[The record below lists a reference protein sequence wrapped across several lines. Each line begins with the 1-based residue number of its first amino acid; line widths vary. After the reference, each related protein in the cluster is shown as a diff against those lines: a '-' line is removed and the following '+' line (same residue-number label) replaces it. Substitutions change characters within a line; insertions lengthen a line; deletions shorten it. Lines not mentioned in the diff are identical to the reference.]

1 MNTEKVLKALLKMQ
15 GVLADKEGID
25 KNGYDIMMCYN
36 GLSDVQAVIDELKDE
51 LLVGKSTK
59 GSKTKARLSALKRVD
74 TYTKR
79 LSMQEKYRG
88 YTTLGEG
95 VCGWID
101 GFIAVVPSYEHNY
114 KLNGSTF
121 NLVERGIF
129 KDTSVTEISISVD
142 KIKGLQ
148 KLMKA
153 ELGKDFKSKNVV
165 KIVNDNKEYFYNID
179 FLVLVA
185 EALQDDNGEVKIKL
199 TNPKTLVRIETE
211 FGFGVIMPVVVR
223 DRDVK
228 YTLE

>member
-1 MNTEKVLKALLKMQ
+1 MNTEKVLGALLKMQ

-25 KNGYDIMMCYN
+25 KNGYDIMMHCN
-36 GLSDVQAVIDELKDE
+36 GLSDVQAVINELKDE

-59 GSKTKARLSALKRVD
+59 GSKAKARLSALKRVD
-74 TYTKR
+74 THTKR
-79 LSMQEKYRG
+79 LSVQEKCRG

-95 VCGWID
+95 VYGWID
-101 GFIAVVPSYEHNY
+101 GFIAVIPNYEHNY

-121 NLVERGIF
+121 NLVEAGTF
-129 KDTSVTEISISVD
+129 KDVSTTEISMSVS

-153 ELGKDFKSKNVV
+153 ELGKDFGSKKAA

-199 TNPKTLVRIETE
+199 ATPRKIMRVETE
-211 FGFGVIMPVVVR
+211 FGFGVIMPISP
-223 DRDVK
+223 DGTSTK
-228 YTLE
+228 YILE

>member
-1 MNTEKVLKALLKMQ
+1 MQ

-36 GLSDVQAVIDELKDE
+36 GLNDVQAIINELKDE

-59 GSKTKARLSALKRVD
+59 GSKAKARLSALKRLD
-74 TYTKR
+74 THTKR
-79 LSMQEKYRG
+79 LSVQEKYRG
-88 YTTLGEG
+88 YTTLGKG

-101 GFIAVVPSYEHNY
+101 GFIAVVPDYKHNY
-114 KLNGSTF
+114 ELNGSTF
-121 NLVERGIF
+121 NFVERGIF
-129 KDTSVTEISISVD
+129 KDISTTEISMSVS

-153 ELGKDFKSKNVV
+153 ELGKGFESKKAI
-165 KIVNDNKEYFYNID
+165 KIINNNEEYFYDIN

-199 TNPKTLVRIETE
+199 ATPRRLMRIETE
-211 FGFGVIMPVVVR
+211 FGFGVIMPINPATAR
-223 DRDVK
+223 DTK